1 MKEHKQYK
9 PEPVR
14 FIVKWLEYDTIKFRA
29 FKRDNAAC
37 NFMDYMVDHEGVRP
51 EDIRITMQ

>member
-1 MKEHKQYK
+1 MREHKKYK
-9 PEPVR
+9 QEAVH

-29 FKRDNAAC
+29 FKRDKPAC
-37 NFMDYMVDHEGVRP
+37 DFVDFLSDVEGIPP